1 MCVAEAATGH
11 QRTFSAFLSARTA
24 LTAQSDNAR
33 LRQHVLD
40 LRRAAREAGCD
51 LSASEAL
58 ALAAFPELAAALNW
72 TGPVPLAV
80 PGAALGNRSGSEALD
95 PSRQPLANGTDA
107 GRGSGAMTGSGGGAG
122 SGGVLGAGQGAALP
136 GSGGA
141 RDMAA
146 SSLPGGASAGGASTA
161 EPDSH
166 AGRTD
171 HRAERRH
178 ACAAPGWV
186 PFQGFRALGL
196 LYTCCACQTALGV
209 L

>member
-1 MCVAEAATGH
+1 M
-11 QRTFSAFLSARTA
+11 LSCTQLLGVHCGGCDRAPAYHLMRSSLRA
-24 LTAQSDNAR
+24 PAQSDNAR

-58 ALAAFPELAAALNW
+58 ALAAFPELAAALNR
-72 TGPVPLAV
+72 TGPVPMAV
-80 PGAALGNRSGSEALD
+80 SAGALGNSSESEVGD
-95 PSRQPLANGTDA
+95 PSRQALANETDA
-107 GRGSGAMTGSGGGAG
+107 ARGSGAAAVRGEGAG
-122 SGGVLGAGQGAALP
+122 SGGVLGAGQGAASA

-146 SSLPGGASAGGASTA
+146 SSLPGGGSAGGVVTA
-161 EPDSH
+161 EPDAH

-186 PFQGFRALGL
+186 PDFR
-196 LYTCCACQTALGV
+196 V